1 MLNKE
6 GQRELAY
13 IVIVDNIIPIEGAD
27 RVEQAIVG
35 GWHIMVK
42 KG

>member
-13 IVIVDNIIPIEGAD
+13 VVEVDNVQPIEGYD
-27 RVEQAIVG
+27 KIR
-35 GWHIMVK
+35 WVK
-42 KG
+42 EKPKNFI